1 MTGTCRPRKASVL
14 RGWVLS
20 CPAKLVPD
28 ASPGKG
34 ANAPPLGGERPL
46 RRRTPRH
53 SMPTS
58 PQSTT
63 RRQSQVQRTQGVQS
77 SLPLTQRLQA
87 LMTTSTG
94 FHPGSKRHTHVKG
107 RLRDTCPEQRPPHA
121 GELIRHSTYT
131 NPTKVAPGCN
141 GRKTLPPDRPSPSW
155 CPQYGHS
162 PTQWNQEE
170 AGWHQPNSKWTAPQ
184 LRGCLT
190 EADD

>member
-107 RLRDTCPEQRPPHA
+107 RLRDTCPEQRPPC
-121 GELIRHSTYT
+121 GGIDSTLYLYESYQSR
-131 NPTKVAPGCN
+131 PGMQREKN
-141 GRKTLPPDRPSPSW
+141 ASP
-155 CPQYGHS
+155 GS
-162 PTQWNQEE
+162 PF
-170 AGWHQPNSKWTAPQ
+170 PQ
-184 LRGCLT
+184 LVPTIRSFPHSVEPGGGWLAPAQLQMDHANC
-190 EADD
+190 EVA